1 METKKTK
8 TLFVTGAISP
18 DFIAQSISKHQS
30 KTTIGAHDIFLGQVR
45 ADVIEDKTV
54 TGIEYTA
61 YEEMAEQKMAQIR
74 EEIFAKY
81 DLTCMHVYHSLGRV
95 GVGELCLFVF
105 VSAPHRQAAFD
116 GIRDLVERIKKELP
130 VFGREVFEDE
140 SYSWKVNK

>member
-1 METKKTK
+1 MEIKKKK
-8 TLFVTGAISP
+8 TLFVPGAISP
-18 DFIAQSISKHQS
+18 DFIAQSIAKHQS

-45 ADVIEDKTV
+45 ADVIEGKTV

>member
-1 METKKTK
+1 METKKKK
-8 TLFVTGAISP
+8 TLFVPGAISP
-18 DFIAQSISKHQS
+18 DFIAQSIAKHQS

-45 ADVIEDKTV
+45 ADVIEGKTV
-54 TGIEYTA
+54 SGIEYTA

>member
-1 METKKTK
+1 METKKKK
-8 TLFVTGAISP
+8 TLFVPGAISP
-18 DFIAQSISKHQS
+18 DFIAQSIAKHQS
-30 KTTIGAHDIFLGQVR
+30 KTSIGAHDIFLGQVR
-45 ADVIEDKTV
+45 ADEIEGKTV

-61 YEEMAEQKMAQIR
+61 YEEMAEQKMGQIR

-81 DLTCMHVYHSLGRV
+81 DLSCMHVYHSLGMV

-130 VFGREVFEDE
+130 VFGKEVFQDE